1 MPVGCYPERQWLQ
14 PLATEPM
21 RLEAISAGVAV
32 PTDRFAGVVHSVF
45 RQACNIRTDGG
56 GLLTLLAP
64 QLGNA
69 PHGIR
74 VAAPPALA
82 FSDHLRAGQRVG
94 CRAAVLRVAGTGFA
108 VDLAGAK
115 RWRSELETL
124 ATDLSRPEV
133 ALAWQAAWQAL
144 ERHRRN
150 LAIDPLS
157 SAVHAGGLAL
167 ARAGRALSAPV
178 AAAAIRRL
186 IGCGPGLTPAGDD
199 LIVGFLGGLWSTR
212 GEDPARRR
220 FLDALAAIVTAA
232 AEATGE
238 ISRAY
243 LRHATRGSV
252 AESLARLAQV
262 IADGAPLP
270 ELARVARKALRVG
283 HTSGGDGV
291 SGLLLGLAC
300 WSDRELGHG

>member
-1 MPVGCYPERQWLQ
+1 
-14 PLATEPM
+14 M

-32 PTDRFAGVVHSVF
+32 PTDRFTGVVHSVF
-45 RQACNIRTDGG
+45 RQACNIRTDCG

-74 VAAPPALA
+74 VELPAELA
-82 FSDHLRAGQRVG
+82 FSDHLRAGQRAA
-94 CRAAVLRVAGTGFA
+94 CRAAVLRVAGADFA

-124 ATDLSRPEV
+124 ATDLSRPEI
-133 ALAWQAAWQAL
+133 ALAWHAARQML
-144 ERHRRN
+144 LRRRRD
-150 LAIDPLS
+150 LAVHPLG
-157 SAVHAGGLAL
+157 SAVDARGLAL
-167 ARAGRALSAPV
+167 ARASRALSAPA

-199 LIVGFLGGLWSTR
+199 LIVGFLAGLWSTR
-212 GEDPARRR
+212 GGDPARRR
-220 FLDALAAIVTAA
+220 FLDALAAIVSAA

-243 LRHATRGSV
+243 LQHATRGSV
-252 AESLARLAQV
+252 AEPLARLARA

-270 ELARVARKALRVG
+270 EVARAARRALRVG

-291 SGLLLGLAC
+291 QGLLLGLVC
-300 WSDRELGHG
+300 WSEGALGHG

>member
-1 MPVGCYPERQWLQ
+1 
-14 PLATEPM
+14 M

-32 PTDRFAGVVHSVF
+32 PTDRFTGVVHSVF
-45 RQACNIRTDGG
+45 RQACNIRTDRG

-64 QLGNA
+64 KLGNA

-74 VAAPPALA
+74 VAAPPQLA

-94 CRAAVLRVAGTGFA
+94 CRAAVLRVAGAEFA
-108 VDLAGAK
+108 VDLAGTK

-124 ATDLSRPEV
+124 ATDLRRPEV
-133 ALAWQAAWQAL
+133 ARAWQAAWQAL
-144 ERHRRN
+144 ECHRRA
-150 LAIDPLS
+150 LAVHPLG
-157 SAVHAGGLAL
+157 SAVHAGGVAL
-167 ARAGRALSAPV
+167 ASASRALSVPA

-199 LIVGFLGGLWSTR
+199 LIVGFLAGLWSTR
-212 GEDPARRR
+212 GDDPARRR
-220 FLDALAAIVTAA
+220 FLEALTAIVTAA

-243 LRHATRGSV
+243 LQHASRGSV
-252 AESLARLAQV
+252 AEWLGGLARA

-270 ELARVARKALRVG
+270 EVARATCKVLRVG

-291 SGLLLGLAC
+291 QGLLLGLVC
-300 WSDRELGHG
+300 WSEDALGHG